1 MVDEYRTL
9 WVRAVLIKLCK
20 RKSMSEFK
28 KFFAENPVF
37 TAEEFKDAFLNGRS
51 VHTLHAQLKH
61 YTNSGYIAAI
71 RRGVYFV
78 KGVTEKAAVP
88 DEYLVAS
95 KLAEDVVLGY
105 HTAFDVL
112 GFGHS
117 LYYRIYCL
125 TKKRRSPMKLQSLQ
139 IIPLPQPVALLRRK
153 QEMFGVEKV
162 ERLGKKILVTGKE
175 RTLVDCF
182 DHPEYAG
189 GFEEL
194 YRCAEKMPYLDYDTL
209 LHYLKLR
216 AGKALF
222 AKIGFY
228 LEQHRDELYVEERVL
243 QALRK
248 SVPKEPVYLQARR
261 EGGVLQK
268 RWNLIVPEMV
278 INRKWEEF

>member
-1 MVDEYRTL
+1 
-9 WVRAVLIKLCK
+9 
-20 RKSMSEFK
+20 MSDFK

-37 TAEEFKDAFLNGRS
+37 TAEEFKEAFLNGRS
-51 VHTLHAQLKH
+51 MHTLHTQLKR
-61 YTNSGYIAAI
+61 YTKSGYIAAV
-71 RRGVYFV
+71 RRSVYFV
-78 KGVTEKAAVP
+78 KGVTGKAVAP
-88 DEYLVAS
+88 DEYLLAS
-95 KLAEDVVLGY
+95 KLAEDAVLAY

-117 LYYRIYCL
+117 LYYRIYYL
-125 TKKRRSPMKLQSLQ
+125 TKKRRSPMTHQSLQ
-139 IIPLPQPVALLRRK
+139 FIPLPQPVELLRRK

-209 LHYLKLR
+209 LHYLELR

-228 LEQHRDELYVEERVL
+228 LEQHRKELYVEERVL
-243 QALRK
+243 QEIEK
-248 SVPKEPVYLQARR
+248 NVPKEAVYLQSRQK
-261 EGGVLQK
+261 GGVLQK